1 MVDNGPMTAVPT
13 SNDEAISMPLLGMLV
28 VGISSA
34 IVVAASFVMIRYWPL
49 PVSIAPYFGG
59 RAGLVWGAVA
69 GSLIGLCL
77 GFLVDEKNF
86 SGSNRDNV

>member
-1 MVDNGPMTAVPT
+1 MPPT
-13 SNDEAISMPLLGMLV
+13 QIQNDEAISMPIIGMLL

-59 RAGLVWGAVA
+59 RVGLVWGAVA

-77 GFLVDEKNF
+77 GYLVDEKNF
-86 SGSNRDNV
+86 SA